1 MTTIRTLDLVVVQV
15 QVLQAGGDE
24 GHLGQLVVGQLQVY
38 QCGHV
43 EHGLGNAP
51 VAQLVVVEPHKRQM
65 NQALKVVSDVV
76 EREEPWQQC

>member
-1 MTTIRTLDLVVVQV
+1 M
-15 QVLQAGGDE
+15 
-24 GHLGQLVVGQLQVY
+24 GQLQVY